1 MVFLFCPNFFCYGK
15 YLVRRLR
22 LKQPILKRRRPLH
35 TFHVKGAHLAH
46 KYGCKALVVKDVA
59 AKLNEYFE
67 LKNLPEMEVVYENGI
82 YRVELKFDALRVKKF
97 NVLR

>member
-1 MVFLFCPNFFCYGK
+1 MRITQTTYERVIK
-15 YLVRRLR
+15 VIQTD
-22 LKQPILKRRRPLH
+22 KA
-35 TFHVKGAHLAH
+35 VVSD
-46 KYGCKALVVKDVA
+46 GCKALVVKDVA
-59 AKLNEYFE
+59 TKLNEYFE

>member
-1 MVFLFCPNFFCYGK
+1 MRITQTTYER
-15 YLVRRLR
+15 VR
-22 LKQPILKRRRPLH
+22 KVIQTDKA
-35 TFHVKGAHLAH
+35 VVSD
-46 KYGCKALVVKDVA
+46 GCKALVVKDVA
-59 AKLNEYFE
+59 TKLNEYFE

>member
-1 MVFLFCPNFFCYGK
+1 MRVTESDYE
-15 YLVRRLR
+15 R
-22 LKQPILKRRRPLH
+22 
-35 TFHVKGAHLAH
+35 VKKVIQTDKAVVSD
-46 KYGCKALVVKDVA
+46 GCKALVVKDVA

-67 LKNLPEMEVVYENGI
+67 LKSMPEMEVVYENGI

>member
-1 MVFLFCPNFFCYGK
+1 MRITQSTYER
-15 YLVRRLR
+15 VR
-22 LKQPILKRRRPLH
+22 KVIQTDKA
-35 TFHVKGAHLAH
+35 VVSD
-46 KYGCKALVVKDVA
+46 GCKALVVKDVA